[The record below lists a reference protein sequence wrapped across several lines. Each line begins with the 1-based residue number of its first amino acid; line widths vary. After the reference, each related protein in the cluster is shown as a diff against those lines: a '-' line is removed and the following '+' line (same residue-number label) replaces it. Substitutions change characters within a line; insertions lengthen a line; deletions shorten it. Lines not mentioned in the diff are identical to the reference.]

1 MHRSHGR
8 NRLLIDARL
17 ARRLSF
23 LVTGAILPALVL
35 AADIVGTPG
44 PDVLEGTTEAD
55 TIDGRGGADTMMG
68 LPGNDTY
75 VVGQVDDEVI
85 EGVGD
90 GTDTVRA
97 SVSYTLSI
105 NVENMT
111 LTGAA
116 AIDGTGNGLDNRLT
130 GNGAANTLNG
140 RAGADR
146 MFGRGGDDTF
156 VVDVNGDIVNESP
169 NGGTDTVRASVTHT
183 LRSNVENLV
192 QTGTAA
198 INGTGNELANSLRGN
213 GGANT
218 LNGLLGDDSLSGGG
232 GNDRLIGGPGNDQ
245 LSGGPGSD
253 EFQFDAPLDTETNQD
268 RIVDF
273 NPAADSMRLIGEAF
287 PTLTSAGTL
296 PASAFANGIVAGGA
310 AVRILYD
317 PATGILRY
325 DADGSGPA
333 AAVRFARLINA
344 PAVTNADFVVV
355 DPVATAVDYATQIQ
369 PIFNSRCTECHS
381 GGGAPQGLRL
391 DAANSFANLVNI
403 ASREVPSLER
413 VEPGNP
419 DDSYLVQKV
428 EGTAAVGGR
437 MPLGRAPLTAA
448 QIALIRQWISEGANR

>member
-1 MHRSHGR
+1 MYRTRDRDRIQGHP
-8 NRLLIDARL
+8 RL
-17 ARRLSF
+17 ARRVPL
-23 LVTGAILPALVL
+23 LLTGAILPALAL

-75 VVGQVDDEVI
+75 VVGQADDEVI

-116 AIDGTGNGLDNRLT
+116 AIDGTGNGLNNRLT
-130 GNGAANTLNG
+130 GNNAANTLNG

-146 MFGRGGDDTF
+146 MFGRGGNDTF
-156 VVDVNGDIVNESP
+156 IVDASGDLVNESP
-169 NGGTDTVRASVTHT
+169 GGGTDTVRSSVRHT
-183 LRSNVENLV
+183 LRSNVENLAL
-192 QTGTAA
+192 TGTAA
-198 INGTGNELANSLRGN
+198 VNGTGNELPNSLRGN

-218 LNGLLGDDSLSGGG
+218 LSGLLGDDSLSGGG

-245 LSGGPGSD
+245 LAGGPGSD
-253 EFQFDAPLDTETNQD
+253 EFQFDAPPDTATNQD

-287 PTLTSAGTL
+287 PTLTSNGTL
-296 PASAFANGIVAGGA
+296 AASAFANGIVASGA
-310 AVRILYD
+310 AVRIVYD

-325 DADGSGPA
+325 DSDGSGPA
-333 AAVRFARLINA
+333 AAVRFARLTTA
-344 PAVTNADFVVV
+344 PVVTNADFTVV

-369 PIFNSRCTECHS
+369 PVFNSRCTECHA
-381 GGGAPQGLRL
+381 GGSAPQGLRL
-391 DAANSFANLVNI
+391 DAANSYANLVNV
-403 ASREVPSLER
+403 ASREVPSLQR
-413 VEPGNP
+413 VEPGDP
-419 DDSYLVQKV
+419 DNSYLVQKV

-437 MPLGRAPLTAA
+437 MPLNRTPLSQET
-448 QIALIRQWISEGANR
+448 IALIRQWISEGANR